1 MDEVVTNI
9 DKLRGVALDQYG
21 YVTASQ
27 AADAGVGK
35 AALGMLNKRS
45 RVERVAHGVYRVP
58 QVPFTEHDRFMLA
71 VLWTGAKE
79 AAISH
84 ETALDVYGVC
94 DVNPGT
100 IHVTVTK
107 GRRISRRGG
116 EGYELHRE
124 EVSPADLT
132 WWEGI
137 PTIAPA
143 KAIEQ
148 CIDYGTPTHLI
159 IQTIENARAR
169 GLILEEEESALRAKL
184 KARNEG
190 A

>member
-1 MDEVVTNI
+1 M
-9 DKLRGVALDQYG
+9 
-21 YVTASQ
+21 
-27 AADAGVGK
+27 
-35 AALGMLNKRS
+35 
-45 RVERVAHGVYRVP
+45 
-58 QVPFTEHDRFMLA
+58 
-71 VLWTGAKE
+71 
-79 AAISH
+79 
-84 ETALDVYGVC
+84 
-94 DVNPGT
+94 
-100 IHVTVTK
+100 
-107 GRRISRRGG
+107 
-116 EGYELHRE
+116 HRE

-159 IQTIENARAR
+159 IQAVENARAR
-169 GLILEEEESALRAKL
+169 GLILEEEEGALRAKL